1 MISSFFGGKYMSVIK
16 SERDTSEVEFI
27 NNARKLE
34 IFTIQKCVNLIPKR
48 YTFFIANKLADS
60 AHEIY
65 SNAVK
70 GNSVYPTNRH
80 EVQMRKDYFMK
91 AVVEARSLVSHIDI
105 AYELLHFDIKIM
117 RDWMKL
123 VNDEINLLKGVIK
136 KDQARYKNIE

>member
-1 MISSFFGGKYMSVIK
+1 MSVIK

-34 IFTIQKCVNLIPKR
+34 VFTIQKCVNLIPKR
-48 YTFFIANKLADS
+48 YTFYIGNHLANS

-80 EVQMRKDYFMK
+80 EVQMRKDYFIK
-91 AVVEARSLVSHIDI
+91 AMVEARSLVSQIDI
-105 AYELLHFDIKIM
+105 AYEMLHFDIKILK
-117 RDWMKL
+117 DWMKL
-123 VNDEINLLKGVIK
+123 ISDEINLLKGVIK
-136 KDQARYKNIE
+136 KDQTRYKNIE